1 MQTKKIAQILKILIK
16 LWKTKGFIF
25 IFLFLITYLTF
36 FWSSPYILNYFQ
48 KTYHQKFI
56 FYSVS
61 EPLVSILKFSFVL
74 TFLIFF
80 PLVWYVLLFSI
91 NLIYAFKKKF
101 FWSLF
106 FLGLFLFYLGAI
118 FAYEVTFP
126 FGIKFLL
133 SFRTEKIEPAISL
146 GHFVNF
152 FSFFI
157 LAFGL
162 IFEMPLLI
170 AFLSLSHIINPYK
183 LSKYRKE
190 IFFII
195 VIVAAVI
202 TPTPDAFNLSLLA
215 VPLYLLFEF
224 GLVLSK
230 FLKKVHIFS
239 EITTISKEEI
249 QN

>member
-1 MQTKKIAQILKILIK
+1 MQTKKIAKTLKILIK
-16 LWKTKGFIF
+16 LWKSKGFIL
-25 IFLFLITYLTF
+25 IFLFLASYSVF
-36 FWSSPYILNYFQ
+36 FWYSPVILTYFE
-48 KTYHQKFI
+48 KIYHQKFI

-61 EPLVSILKFSFVL
+61 EPLLSLLKFSFVL
-74 TFLIFF
+74 TCLFFF
-80 PLVWYVLLFSI
+80 PLIWYILLFAI
-91 NLIYAFKKKF
+91 NLVYSFKKKI
-101 FWSLF
+101 FWALY
-106 FLGLFLFYLGAI
+106 FLGLFLFYLGAV

-133 SFRTEKIEPAISL
+133 AFRTNRIEPAISL

-162 IFEMPLLI
+162 IFEMPLII
-170 AFLSLSHIINPYK
+170 AFLSLCNIINPYK

-195 VIVAAVI
+195 VVAAAII

-215 VPLYLLFEF
+215 IPLYLLFEF
-224 GLVLSK
+224 GLFLSK
-230 FLKKVHIFS
+230 FLKKAHVFS
-239 EITTISKEEI
+239 EITSVSKEEI

>member
-1 MQTKKIAQILKILIK
+1 MQTKKIAQILKILIN
-16 LWKTKGFIF
+16 LWKTKGFIL
-25 IFLFLITYLTF
+25 ISLFLAIYLTF
-36 FWSSPYILNYFQ
+36 FWFSPYILNYFQ
-48 KTYHQKFI
+48 SIYHQKFI

-61 EPLVSILKFSFVL
+61 EPLISILKFSFVL

-80 PLVWYVLLFSI
+80 PLVWYILLFSI
-91 NLIYAFKKKF
+91 NFIYAFKKKF

-170 AFLSLSHIINPYK
+170 AFLSLSHVINPYK

-195 VIVAAVI
+195 VIIAAVI

-215 VPLYLLFEF
+215 VPLYFLFEF

-239 EITTISKEEI
+239 EISTISKKEV